1 MNKHTN
7 YLFLSGFFLVV
18 FLIAQFSDIYQPP
31 TWFKAFILIL
41 CFTFLVTGLSNK
53 IKNKS

>member
-1 MNKHTN
+1 MKKPTN

-31 TWFKAFILIL
+31 AWFKAFVLIL
-41 CFTFLVTGLSNK
+41 CFSFLVTGLSIK
-53 IKNKS
+53 IKDKS